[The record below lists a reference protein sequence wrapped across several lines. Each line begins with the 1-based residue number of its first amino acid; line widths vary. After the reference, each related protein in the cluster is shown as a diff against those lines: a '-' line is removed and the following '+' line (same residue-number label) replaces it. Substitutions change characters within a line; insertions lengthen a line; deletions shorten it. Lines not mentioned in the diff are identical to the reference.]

1 MVDLNEMNDR
11 RVAIVGA
18 GITGLT
24 SALELKKAGAKV
36 DVFEQHGYAGGS
48 IKSIR
53 EDEWLLEYG
62 PNTLLVKD
70 RKVAEFLASLGLWG
84 DRLIANEESSN
95 RFIVKNGQLVKLP
108 TSIIEAIK
116 TPLFSTTGK
125 LSVLKEPF
133 ISKTDDQDETVAQF
147 AERRIGKEMLD
158 YALNPF
164 IAGIYANRPEKLSL
178 RHTFPRMHELEQS
191 YGSLI
196 WGAFASKNHNN
207 DRISRELISFD
218 NGLHQLTEGITSHL
232 DDIYFNHEILRV
244 HRSEEGW
251 FLKSKF
257 GDKGPYQK
265 VILNVPLYKWSEK
278 LLQIQPEELEIIQNV
293 EYPPLSVFHL
303 GFRKD
308 DVQHSLDGFGFLV
321 PEKEK
326 RNMLGALFSS
336 TLFPGRA
343 PADSHLLTVFV
354 GGGRQPELAKK
365 ESQLLLK
372 IVLDDLKDLIGLKA
386 DPIFK
391 EHIFWPSSIP
401 AYHVGYDKVLEVF
414 DSVESRY
421 NGLHL
426 AGNFRNGV
434 SVPDCI
440 KNGIRLAE
448 DILS

>member
-1 MVDLNEMNDR
+1 MAKQNIAV
-11 RVAIVGA
+11 VGS

-24 SALELKKAGAKV
+24 TALALKKMGYKV

-53 EDEWLLEYG
+53 ENGWLLEYG

-70 RKVAEFLASLGLWG
+70 QLVADFLDSLELWEE
-84 DRLIANEESSN
+84 RVVANPESSK

-108 TSIIEAIK
+108 SSVMEGITS
-116 TPLFSTTGK
+116 PLFSAMGK

-133 ISKTDDQDETVAQF
+133 IKKSNNPDETVAHF
-147 AERRIGKEMLD
+147 VKRRIGEEMLD

-178 RHTFPRMHELEQS
+178 RHTFPEMHQLEQE

-196 WGAFASKNHNN
+196 WGAFVGRNN
-207 DRISRELISFD
+207 GNGKIRRELISFE
-218 NGLHQLTEGITSHL
+218 NGLHQIVDAITDQL
-232 DDIYFNHEILRV
+232 EEIYFNHEISKIQKRD
-244 HRSEEGW
+244 EGW

-265 VILNVPLYKWSEK
+265 VVLNVPLYKWRES
-278 LLQIQPEELEIIQNV
+278 LLPIQPKELKEIRNV
-293 EYPPLSVFHL
+293 EYPPLSVIHL
-303 GFRKD
+303 GFKKEL
-308 DVQHSLDGFGFLV
+308 VEHPLDGFGFLV
-321 PEKEK
+321 PEKEN
-326 RNMLGALFSS
+326 RNILGALFSS

-354 GGGRQPELAKK
+354 GGGRQPELAQK
-365 ESQLLLK
+365 ESPELLE
-372 IVLDDLKDLIGLKA
+372 IVLADLKDLIGLNGE
-386 DPIFK
+386 PTFK
-391 EHIFWPSSIP
+391 EHVFWPDSIP
-401 AYHVGYDKVLEVF
+401 AYHVGYDKVLDVF
-414 DSVESRY
+414 RSIETR
-421 NGLHL
+421 NAGLHL

-440 KNGIRLAE
+440 RNGMDLATR
-448 DILS
+448 ITSSG